1 MKTSIKQTLHKLEMD
16 DPIALN
22 KQVVE
27 EIALAEQKA
36 FELEMQNVDKYK
48 VFENPQ
54 NLSDEEQ

>member
-27 EIALAEQKA
+27 EIALAE
-36 FELEMQNVDKYK
+36 
-48 VFENPQ
+48 
-54 NLSDEEQ
+54 